1 MRAVL
6 TDLKIETCPQCGA
19 PTVEGL
25 DCWDQLCAILS
36 WEWQDPELL
45 AVHFLTVAS
54 YNLQHPAQFEEKAI
68 DGLKASFTA
77 HLQGRI
83 SVAEIRRATN
93 AKYSGK
99 ARVLRDPA
107 LCRPV
112 LRQWSMT
119 VANVYLSGKPDGA
132 THRVKQWAAT
142 IANEIA

>member
-1 MRAVL
+1 
-6 TDLKIETCPQCGA
+6 
-19 PTVEGL
+19 
-25 DCWDQLCAILS
+25 LCAILS
-36 WEWQDPELL
+36 WEWQNPELL

-54 YNLQHPAQFEEKAI
+54 YNLQHPMQFAEKAI
-68 DGLKASFTA
+68 EGLRASFTA

-93 AKYSGK
+93 ARYGGK

-107 LCRPV
+107 LCQRPV
-112 LRQWSMT
+112 LRHWSMT
-119 VANVYLSGKPDGA
+119 VADVYLSGKPEGA